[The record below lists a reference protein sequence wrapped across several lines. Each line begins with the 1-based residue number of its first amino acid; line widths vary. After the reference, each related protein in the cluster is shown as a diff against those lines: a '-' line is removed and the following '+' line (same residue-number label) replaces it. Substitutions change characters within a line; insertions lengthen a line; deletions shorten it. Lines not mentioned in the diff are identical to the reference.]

1 MAHIPE
7 SSTRLVAETP
17 TAGRGAVADA
27 PADPGLHRGLSKRH
41 IMFIAR
47 GTALGPA
54 HTLAQS
60 AFFRTRNVSR
70 HVDGLYYAGASTI
83 PGIGLP
89 MCLISA
95 ELVLKHVRGDT
106 GTAPVAEP
114 GGGTVFDR

>member
-1 MAHIPE
+1 M
-7 SSTRLVAETP
+7 SSGSGLVVHRVSRVGRAGWAEN
-17 TAGRGAVADA
+17 
-27 PADPGLHRGLSKRH
+27 
-41 IMFIAR
+41 
-47 GTALGPA
+47 
-54 HTLAQS
+54 
-60 AFFRTRNVSR
+60 RNRSPIFSR

-114 GGGTVFDR
+114 GGGTVFDRAVFDR